1 MAEDVLKSGNLPEN
15 PERATLEGRNK
26 FMGFWFFLGGETVLF
41 ASLFGTFLAL
51 RNSNADGPA
60 AEDIFGLGLVFIMT
74 MLLLTSSLTSVYAM
88 YHMKNNDFKKM
99 QLWLGITVV
108 LGLGFLGMEIYEF
121 YHYVHGY
128 EFGYTTS
135 AFSSAFYTLVGFHGA
150 HVAFGLSWFVALM
163 IRNAKRGLN
172 LYNAPKFYIGS
183 LYWHFI
189 DVVWVFIFTVVYL
202 LGKVG

>member
-1 MAEDVLKSGNLPEN
+1 MADDMLKSTNLPQN

-51 RNSNADGPA
+51 RNSTAEGPA
-60 AEDIFGLGLVFIMT
+60 ANEVFGLELVFIMT
-74 MLLLTSSLTSVYAM
+74 MVLLTSSLTSVYAM
-88 YHMKNNDFKKM
+88 YHMKNNDPKKM
-99 QLWLGITVV
+99 QLWLGITVA
-108 LGLGFLGMEIYEF
+108 LGFVFLGFEIYEF
-121 YHYVHGY
+121 YHYVNHY
-128 EFGYTTS
+128 EFGYSTS

-150 HVAFGLSWFVALM
+150 HVAFGLVWIIGLM
-163 IRNAKRGLN
+163 IRNAKRGVN
-172 LYNAPKFYIGS
+172 LYNAPKFYIAS

-202 LGKVG
+202 MGKVG